1 MSEGTQR
8 YWFQYFPENFMWS
21 QGMMIAIEM
30 ARWGGSAMSEVD
42 RVGQRLKSKIG
53 DNEAWGVEWERE
65 AQRIEKMGDD
75 ATAENHAFTA
85 ASHYLR
91 SAVYYFIGER
101 FVRPGPK
108 KTELYQSC
116 LRCYR
121 RGIKVRYPNI
131 ERVEVKYEG
140 TTLPAW
146 FMKSPVAGK
155 APTVCFFDGL
165 DSAKELSI
173 LFGGVELANR
183 GIHTLAIDGPGQ
195 GEALRLQ
202 NIPSR
207 YDYEVPAAAAYDY
220 VASRADVDPK
230 RVAVMAFSMG
240 GYYAPRAA
248 AFEKRFAAGVAWG
261 AHFDYHANWVER
273 RKVQESGG
281 TKLSAPHFQ
290 LPWVMGKPDMD
301 SAMEKLKDYTLAGV
315 AEKIECPFLITQG
328 ELDSLSPLETGQ
340 LLYNTVGSKVKKY
353 KLFTKEEGGAEHCQ
367 GDNRQFGSNYVADWL
382 ADVLKATPPSQF
394 NIAT

>member
-1 MSEGTQR
+1 
-8 YWFQYFPENFMWS
+8 
-21 QGMMIAIEM
+21 
-30 ARWGGSAMSEVD
+30 
-42 RVGQRLKSKIG
+42 
-53 DNEAWGVEWERE
+53 
-65 AQRIEKMGDD
+65 
-75 ATAENHAFTA
+75 
-85 ASHYLR
+85 
-91 SAVYYFIGER
+91 
-101 FVRPGPK
+101 
-108 KTELYQSC
+108 
-116 LRCYR
+116 
-121 RGIKVRYPNI
+121 
-131 ERVEVKYEG
+131 VKYEG

-146 FMKSPVAGK
+146 FMKSPVVGK

-220 VASRADVDPK
+220 LASRADVDPK

-261 AHFDYHANWVER
+261 AHFDYHANWIQR

-328 ELDSLSPLETGQ
+328 ELDSLSPLETGE
-340 LLYNTVGSKVKKY
+340 LLYKTVGSKVKKY
-353 KLFTKEEGGAEHCQ
+353 KVFTKEEGGAEHCQ

-394 NIAT
+394 NMAT